1 MSADQ
6 ELLVQTAERLLDSR
20 PADMAR
26 AAADLGWP
34 MLVFDEADGGL
45 RTDPRDLELLALFE
59 TFGRHVQS
67 PQILFQLVLGGTILA
82 AGLSPADRAR
92 RLPAIMA
99 GGQSIAAALLEPE
112 QPSSWRPAATVARPT
127 PDGWRVSGRKTLAIG
142 ADTADLVLASAVLE
156 VDGDRRTA
164 VFEIDRALLAAPTR
178 GYVLRDGQIA
188 ADLDLDGL
196 DLPSAALLLDGEAAD
211 VALTAALQRTKAC
224 LVAEA
229 TGLIAHLVARTQ
241 DYTAQRAQFGQPI
254 GQFQVIQHRLAD
266 MATMLAQ
273 ADAIVARLRDG
284 DAPTD
289 ALELV
294 AELALSAAMSAVQLH
309 GGMGMTEELPLGRA
323 LRRAM
328 TLLLMF

>member
-34 MLVFDEADGGL
+34 MLVFDERAGGL
-45 RTDPRDLELLALFE
+45 RADPRDPELLALFE
-59 TFGRHVQS
+59 TFGRHVQP
-67 PQILFQLVLGGTILA
+67 PQALFQLVLGGTVLA
-82 AGLSPADRAR
+82 AGLSVQERAR

-99 GGQSIAAALLEPE
+99 GSQRVAAALLEPE
-112 QPSSWRPAATVARPT
+112 QPGAWRPAMTVAHPT
-127 PDGWRVSGRKTLAIG
+127 PEGWRLSGRKTLAIG
-142 ADTADLVLASAVLE
+142 AGDADLVLASAVLGA
-156 VDGDRRTA
+156 DGDRRTA
-164 VFEIDRALLAAPTR
+164 MFEIDRARLAGRTR
-178 GYVLRDGQIA
+178 GYALRDGQTA
-188 ADLDLDGL
+188 ADLDLEGL
-196 DLPSAALLLDGEAAD
+196 DLPRAALLLDGEAAD
-211 VALTAALQRTKAC
+211 IALTAALRRTKAC

-229 TGLIAHLVARTQ
+229 TGLLAHLVDRTQ
-241 DYTAQRAQFGQPI
+241 DYTAQRVQFGQPI
-254 GQFQVIQHRLAD
+254 GQFQVVQHRLAD

-273 ADAIVARLRDG
+273 AQAILAGLRDG
-284 DAPTD
+284 DAPAE

-294 AELALSAAMSAVQLH
+294 AELALSAAKAAIQLH